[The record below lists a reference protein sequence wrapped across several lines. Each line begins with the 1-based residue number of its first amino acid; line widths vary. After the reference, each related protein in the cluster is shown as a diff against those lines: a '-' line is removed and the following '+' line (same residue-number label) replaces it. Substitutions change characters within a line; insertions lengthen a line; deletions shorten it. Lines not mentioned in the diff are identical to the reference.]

1 MILTADKVRDMM
13 PSREIIATTFVNDC
27 MGLITETARRGRSSA
42 SITMDGESKAFVE
55 DIAKV
60 FELNG
65 YSVQRCE
72 LNNTIVAIVVDWS
85 V

>member
-13 PSREIIATTFVNDC
+13 PSRESIATTFVNDC
-27 MGLITETARRGRSSA
+27 MGLITEAARKGRSSA
-42 SITMDGESKAFVE
+42 SITMDGTSKSFVE

-65 YSVQRCE
+65 YSVQRDI
-72 LNNTIVAIVVDWS
+72 NNTIIVDWS

>member
-13 PSREIIATTFVNDC
+13 PSRESIATTFVNDC
-27 MGLITETARRGRSSA
+27 MGLITENARKGVSSA
-42 SITMDGESKAFVE
+42 TIKMDPGSKAFVE

-72 LNNTIVAIVVDWS
+72 LNNTIVSIVVDWS

>member
-1 MILTADKVRDMM
+1 MILTADKVRAMM
-13 PSREIIATTFVNDC
+13 PSRESMATTFVNDC
-27 MGLITETARRGRSSA
+27 MGLITETARKGVSSA
-42 SITMDGESKAFVE
+42 SIKMDEMSKFIVE

-72 LNNTIVAIVVDWS
+72 LNNTIVFIVVDWS

>member
-1 MILTADKVRDMM
+1 MILTADKVREMM
-13 PSREIIATTFVNDC
+13 PSRESMATTFVNDC
-27 MGLITETARRGRSSA
+27 MGLITENARHGVSSA
-42 SITMDGESKAFVE
+42 TIKMDSGSKFLVE

-65 YSVQRCE
+65 YSVKRCDI
-72 LNNTIVAIVVDWS
+72 NSTITVDWS

>member
-1 MILTADKVRDMM
+1 MILTADKVREMM
-13 PSREIIATTFVNDC
+13 PSREIMATTFVNDC
-27 MGLITETARRGRSSA
+27 MGLITATARQGRSSA
-42 SITMDGESKAFVE
+42 SITMDGASKAFVE

-72 LNNTIVAIVVDWS
+72 INNTIVSIVVDWS